1 MDEQQLQSRVAEAAQ
16 RLKVPGVGVGVVH
29 GDAEY
34 YAFAGVTSLEN
45 PLPVDADTLFQF
57 GSTGKTFTATAVMR
71 LVDDGQIEL
80 DAPVRRY
87 LPDFTLKDEAT
98 AAAVT
103 VGQLLNHTAGWE
115 GDLMEDTGPGDDAL
129 TRYVAK
135 MADIEQD
142 TPLGEGVS
150 YNNASLS
157 VAGRIIEV
165 VTGQTFETAMKQ
177 LIFEPLGL
185 DHCFFFPNDIMT
197 RRFAVGHNLQPDGSY
212 AVARPWAMPRGNF
225 PAGGISS
232 NAGDQI
238 RWARFHMGDGTA
250 ADGTRVL
257 SAELLQRMQE
267 PTVQMRGSALGDFV
281 GISWMLRDVDGA
293 RIVGHGGTTIGQH
306 SSFEMVPAER
316 FAVTALTNSG
326 PNGPEFN
333 EEIVRWALEECLGVK
348 WRDPEPVV
356 VGDAVLAEYVGE
368 YETIAVRCTITA
380 QGGGLRLEV
389 QMKPEVREQLGE
401 EDAGEQPPFVLGLLD
416 KDDEYMVTEGPAKG
430 MRGYFVRG
438 SDGAVEAV
446 HVGGRL
452 ARRIPVP
459 AALS

>member
-1 MDEQQLQSRVAEAAQ
+1 MNEQQLQAKVTEAAE
-16 RLKVPGVGVGVVH
+16 RLKVPGVAVGVVH

-71 LVDDGQIEL
+71 LVDDGQIDL

-129 TRYVAK
+129 ARYVAK

-165 VTGQTFETAMKQ
+165 VTGETYEAAMKR

-281 GISWMLRDVDGA
+281 GISWMLRDIDGA

-306 SSFEMVPAER
+306 SSFEMVPAEG

-326 PNGPEFN
+326 PNGPQFN

-348 WRDPEPVV
+348 WRDPQPVV

-368 YETIAVRCTITA
+368 YETIAVRCNITA
-380 QGGGLRLEV
+380 QGEGLRLEV
-389 QMKPEVREQLGE
+389 EMKPEVREQLGE

-452 ARRIPVP
+452 ARRSPAP
-459 AALS
+459 AAMS